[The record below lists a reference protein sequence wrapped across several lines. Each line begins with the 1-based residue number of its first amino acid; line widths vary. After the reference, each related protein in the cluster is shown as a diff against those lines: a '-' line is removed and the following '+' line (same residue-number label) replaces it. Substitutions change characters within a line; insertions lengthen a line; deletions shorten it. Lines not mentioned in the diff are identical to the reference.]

1 MKKKLFFILLI
12 TCILFS
18 VSSVFASDINETD
31 ISIDENDINDLEV
44 VSNDEN
50 QQLED
55 ANSGDDGTFTALQE
69 KINNA
74 ADGST
79 INLTNNYKYNDD
91 FKLTTGV
98 FINKDITI
106 NGNGH
111 TIDGLGKS
119 RIFNINYG
127 DGLSFHKVILNNI
140 TFKNGNAKI
149 YGGAILNFAD
159 LTINNCYFANN
170 NAGTAGGAINSLR
183 ALTLKIPN
191 LIRILQEE
199 MLEQYSH

>member
-1 MKKKLFFILLI
+1 MKKKLLLILLI

-18 VSSVFASDINETD
+18 VSSAFASDVNDTAIASDESD
-31 ISIDENDINDLEV
+31 IDTLEV
-44 VSNDEN
+44 ISNDEN
-50 QQLED
+50 PVLTEETQD
-55 ANSGDDGTFTALQE
+55 SSDDGTYTALQK
-69 KINNA
+69 KITLA
-74 ADGST
+74 GDGST
-79 INLTNNYKYNDD
+79 INLTRDYQYNDD

-111 TIDGLGKS
+111 TIDGMGKS

-127 DGLSFHKVILNNI
+127 DGLKLYKVTLNNI

-159 LTINNCYFANN
+159 LTIDNCY
-170 NAGTAGGAINSLR
+170 T
-183 ALTLKIPN
+183 T
-191 LIRILQEE
+191 
-199 MLEQYSH
+199 